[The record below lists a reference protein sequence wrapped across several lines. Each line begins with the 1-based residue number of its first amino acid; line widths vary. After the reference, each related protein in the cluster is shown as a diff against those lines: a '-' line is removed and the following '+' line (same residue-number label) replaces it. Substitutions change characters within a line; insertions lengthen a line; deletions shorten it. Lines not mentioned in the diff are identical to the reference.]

1 MLYRVNLSP
10 KVSTP
15 QSNNCFHT
23 CVKRTIS
30 ITILQVRTSSWLRVL
45 EINNRTMRFLSIV
58 ASQLRR
64 MIIDR
69 LMTPSSIK
77 ACFKI
82 SCMPQAMKAMP
93 MLKITTTMGL
103 MVQRRNHHSPPT
115 NKISHLAPR
124 RSNHR
129 PPTRLRYI
137 WEMSLTISSKWKRR
151 KKSSFLKIAF
161 NRAVTPSI
169 RLTYKSMRHKD
180 SKMRG

>member
-10 KVSTP
+10 KASTP

-30 ITILQVRTSSWLRVL
+30 ITIPQVRTWSWLRVL
-45 EINNRTMRFLSIV
+45 EINNRIMLSLSIAV
-58 ASQLRR
+58 SQLRR
-64 MIIDR
+64 KIIDR

-82 SCMPQAMKAMP
+82 LCMPLAMKAMP
-93 MLKITTTMGL
+93 MLKITITMGL
-103 MVQRRNHHSPPT
+103 MVQRRKHHSLPT

-137 WEMSLTISSKWKRR
+137 WAMSSTISSKWKKR
-151 KKSSFLKIAF
+151 KRSSFLKVAC

-169 RLTYKSMRHKD
+169 RLTYQLTRHKD